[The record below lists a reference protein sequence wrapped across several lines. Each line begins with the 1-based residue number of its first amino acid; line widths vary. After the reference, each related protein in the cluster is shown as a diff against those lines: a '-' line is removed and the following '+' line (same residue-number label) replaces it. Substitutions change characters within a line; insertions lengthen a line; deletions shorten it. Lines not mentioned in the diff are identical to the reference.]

1 MTSFAQQC
9 ALVLDM
15 ATATTLEKDM
25 VEVDLTIMQ
34 AIALNP
40 DIVKALTEEVNKLQ
54 NNKS

>member
-1 MTSFAQQC
+1 
-9 ALVLDM
+9 M